1 MALTLLMVLEEMI
14 LLILVL
20 VTILLVVAQ
29 EMTASVVVG
38 EMTGLMV
45 DLALIRQ
52 IMGVQQL
59 MSVSI

>member
-1 MALTLLMVLEEMI
+1 MALTLLMVSEEMI

-20 VTILLVVAQ
+20 VTIWWVVAL
-29 EMTASVVVG
+29 EMTASVAAR

-45 DLALIRQ
+45 ELAPIRQ

-59 MSVSI
+59 E